1 MRAVVFDF
9 SGTPTDPSAGQA
21 VGAVGGAVPV
31 HQAPG
36 VGEPVGDRI
45 AGRSGDT
52 RATLRAMAARCGVT
66 PTCAQLGAAV
76 AASGRPPR

>member
-9 SGTPTDPSAGQA
+9 SGTLTDPSAGQA

-52 RATLRAMAARCGVT
+52 RAMAARCGVT